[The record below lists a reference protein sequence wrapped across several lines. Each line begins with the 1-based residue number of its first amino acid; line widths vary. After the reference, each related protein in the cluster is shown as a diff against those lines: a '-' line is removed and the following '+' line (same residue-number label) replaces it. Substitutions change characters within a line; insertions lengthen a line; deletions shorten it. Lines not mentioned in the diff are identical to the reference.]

1 MQQAYIYDAIRT
13 ARGRAKAKGGLADLS
28 PLELLKNLYDHIAI
42 RNHLDPQWIEDVV
55 LGCVTQMGEQGGN
68 IAKAS
73 LMYSH
78 WPDSVPGIT
87 VNRFCSSGLDAINL
101 AAMKV
106 MTGQGT
112 AILAGGIEMMSRIPM
127 LSDKAI
133 LFADHAVALQ
143 SRMLL
148 MGSGA
153 DLIASNYGISRQQV
167 DQIAYDSQQRAARA
181 RREGYFTSIV
191 PITNPVSGKVVDR
204 DECIREHITL
214 QQLADLPPA
223 FADLGAMGVDELQ
236 LSEQPQLDHIEHVHT
251 AGNSPAMADAAAL
264 VLIGDTDLEQRLG
277 KPPVARIRAVATT
290 CEDPLQVVSG
300 CSAATRKLLTEQR
313 LEVADIDL
321 FELHEAFA
329 ATSILCQQQLQI
341 DADKLN
347 VNGGVIA
354 MGHPMGAT
362 GAIMMGTL
370 IDELKRRELQTGIVA
385 TSGAAG
391 TGTAMLISLC

>member
-13 ARGRAKAKGGLADLS
+13 ARGRAKAEGGLADLS

-204 DECIREHITL
+204 DECIREHISL

>member
-13 ARGRAKAKGGLADLS
+13 ARGRAKAEGGLADLS

-73 LMYSH
+73 LMYSR